1 MALQPYVPPGTG
13 SSGAIVSYTGQQISA
28 EEREKRIK
36 DVRKPMSARAQM
48 RSEPARGLDTTI
60 RGRLPLVACIAL
72 HEACPRSAE
81 CMFKPALGSA

>member
-36 DVRKPMSARAQM
+36 DVCCAAS
-48 RSEPARGLDTTI
+48 S
-60 RGRLPLVACIAL
+60 IADRIPD
-72 HEACPRSAE
+72 AS
-81 CMFKPALGSA
+81 

>member
-36 DVRKPMSARAQM
+36 DVRDCYSARAST
-48 RSEPARGLDTTI
+48 RSHSHAG
-60 RGRLPLVACIAL
+60 
-72 HEACPRSAE
+72 
-81 CMFKPALGSA
+81 

>member
-36 DVRKPMSARAQM
+36 DVRRIFVCY
-48 RSEPARGLDTTI
+48 RRLNTPAAHLMDG
-60 RGRLPLVACIAL
+60 
-72 HEACPRSAE
+72 SAE
-81 CMFKPALGSA
+81 IHLQPRC

>member
-36 DVRKPMSARAQM
+36 DVRRILVYIPSFSTPAVGMSES
-48 RSEPARGLDTTI
+48 SE
-60 RGRLPLVACIAL
+60 
-72 HEACPRSAE
+72 
-81 CMFKPALGSA
+81 KN